1 MNKCIT
7 WVIRYVEVNYLRFV
21 YEPFELTTLFEDTET
36 RNISDSN

>member
-21 YEPFELTTLFEDTET
+21 YEPFELTILFEDTET